1 MSLSQ
6 EWKAHRD
13 GVIQA
18 RKDRASQILRSNG
31 IDVLSETKY
40 SLVVR
45 INCHTV
51 EYFPFTGGFT
61 GKGITSG
68 KGLKNLLALKK

>member
-1 MSLSQ
+1 MTRSQ

-51 EYFPFTGGFT
+51 EYVPFTGGFT
-61 GKGITSG
+61 GKGIASG

>member
-1 MSLSQ
+1 MARSQ
-6 EWKAHRD
+6 EWKSRRD
-13 GVIQA
+13 WVIQA
-18 RKDRASQILRSNG
+18 RKDRASKILRSNG

-45 INCHTV
+45 INSHTV

-68 KGLKNLLALKK
+68 RGLVNLIALKK